1 MLVLSRKTSEVIR
14 IGDSITIAVLGTEGN
29 SVRLGITA
37 PPAVKVLRKELLDRQ
52 RKETDPR
59 RILIVD
65 DCPEDREVF
74 RRFMTD
80 WGQARYVIA
89 EADSG
94 EDGLALCREQPPD
107 CVLLDYRL
115 PDLDG
120 IEFLDRLR
128 RQQDRLLIPVIMVTG
143 GAAEGLADEARRSG
157 AQNFLTKTDLSRDL
171 LQQAVQ
177 QAIREMHAPRGPA
190 LPGRHN

>member
-1 MLVLSRKTSEVIR
+1 MLVLSRKLQEIVR
-14 IGDSITIAVLGTEGN
+14 IGDSVVVQVLGTDGN

-37 PPAVKVLRKELLDRQ
+37 PPNVKVLRKELLDRQ
-52 RKETDPR
+52 KKTAAR

-65 DCPEDREVF
+65 DCPEDREAF
-74 RRFMTD
+74 RRLMAD
-80 WGQARYVIA
+80 RPVVRYVIK
-89 EADSG
+89 ESDSG
-94 EDGLALCREQPPD
+94 EEGLAVCRAEPPD

-143 GAAEGLADEARRSG
+143 QVTGALADEARRSG
-157 AQNFLTKTDLSRDL
+157 AQGFLAKTDLSRDL

-177 QAIREMHAPRGPA
+177 AAIRDPHAPRIA
-190 LPGRHN
+190 LPSRRN

>member
-1 MLVLSRKTSEVIR
+1 MLVLSRKAQEVIR
-14 IGDSITIAVLGTEGN
+14 IGDSVVVQVLGTEGN

-37 PPAVKVLRKELLDRQ
+37 PPDVKVLRKELLDQ
-52 RKETDPR
+52 QKKGAAR

-65 DCPEDREVF
+65 DCPEDREAF
-74 RRFMTD
+74 RRLMI
-80 WGQARYVIA
+80 GRPGARYIIS
-89 EADSG
+89 ETDSG
-94 EDGLALCREQPPD
+94 EDGLARCRAEPPD

-143 GAAEGLADEARRSG
+143 EPTSGLADQARRSG
-157 AQNFLTKTDLSRDL
+157 ARGFLIKTDLSRDL

-177 QAIREMHAPRGPA
+177 EVIRDLDAPRLQ
-190 LPGRHN
+190 LPSRRN

>member
-1 MLVLSRKTSEVIR
+1 MLVLSRKPQEIVR
-14 IGDSITIAVLGTEGN
+14 IGDTVVVQVLSLEGN

-37 PPAVKVLRKELLDRQ
+37 PPDVKVLRKELLDRQ
-52 RKETDPR
+52 KKATAR

-65 DCPEDREVF
+65 DCPEDREAF
-74 RRFMTD
+74 RRLMVDRGTV
-80 WGQARYVIA
+80 RYDIK
-89 EADSG
+89 ESDSG
-94 EDGLALCREQPPD
+94 EDGLARCRAEPPD

-128 RQQDRLLIPVIMVTG
+128 RQEDRLLIPVIMVTG
-143 GAAEGLADEARRSG
+143 RATDELADEARRSG
-157 AQNFLTKTDLSRDL
+157 AHGLLAKTDLSRDL

-177 QAIREMHAPRGPA
+177 AAIRDQDAPRCLLPA
-190 LPGRHN
+190 RRN